1 MKRFVFLLLTAW
13 LLSSGF
19 AVADANLRG
28 YAKENGYQYLA
39 FGRFPQT
46 TDWKEQPLLWR
57 ILSATDKEAYLLSE
71 YILFNN
77 RVHPDDDAYR
87 ASGGAFNQTEIYA
100 LLNGPFERIVISPDE
115 AAELRHKTYY
125 GRAYDAETSFYEQAF
140 TAAEKAMILD
150 DKELGRV
157 FLPSADDLKNADYGF
172 GTNPSTKAYGTHF
185 AIAEGRFRY
194 SNGSSPYWTRTQSA
208 DFPYGTRCTKE
219 HGNFGLYPLRGDERG
234 DSSGAAAGY
243 RRARTVRWGRY
254 NGKPLSGQTI
264 TVRHGVDHD
273 AHETHRIY
281 HNGGASLPAG
291 SLLHGAGGAG
301 AHIKLRHHIAQQKDG
316 FGARRRIHQLLAQ
329 PHGGKSLSGISNAG
343 GRSSAV
349 SVHLFC
355 RDARN
360 VVR

>member
-46 TDWKEQPLLWR
+46 TDGKEQPILWR
-57 ILSATDKEAYLLSE
+57 ILSATDK
-71 YILFNN
+71 
-77 RVHPDDDAYR
+77 
-87 ASGGAFNQTEIYA
+87 
-100 LLNGPFERIVISPDE
+100 E

-172 GTNPSTKAYGTHF
+172 GTNPSVKAYGTQF
-185 AIAEGRFRY
+185 AIAEGLFRY

-219 HGNFGLYPLRGDERG
+219 HGNLGYIRCVVMNEGIRPALRLDI
-234 DSSGAAAGY
+234 GALE
-243 RRARTVRWGRY
+243 
-254 NGKPLSGQTI
+254 LSG
-264 TVRHGVDHD
+264 G
-273 AHETHRIY
+273 
-281 HNGGASLPAG
+281 
-291 SLLHGAGGAG
+291 
-301 AHIKLRHHIAQQKDG
+301 DG
-316 FGARRRIHQLLAQ
+316 TMENPYLVKR
-329 PHGGKSLSGISNAG
+329 
-343 GRSSAV
+343 
-349 SVHLFC
+349 
-355 RDARN
+355 
-360 VVR
+360 

>member
-19 AVADANLRG
+19 AVADVNLRG

-39 FGRFPQT
+39 FGHFPQT
-46 TDWKEQPLLWR
+46 ADGEEQPILWR
-57 ILSATDKEAYLLSE
+57 ILSATDNEAYLLSE

-140 TAAEKAMILD
+140 TAAEKAIILD

-172 GTNPSTKAYGTHF
+172 GTNPSTKAYGTQF
-185 AIAEGRFRY
+185 AIAEGLFRY

-219 HGNFGLYPLRGDERG
+219 HGNLGYIRCVVMNEGIRPALRLDI
-234 DSSGAAAGY
+234 GALE
-243 RRARTVRWGRY
+243 
-254 NGKPLSGQTI
+254 LSG
-264 TVRHGVDHD
+264 G
-273 AHETHRIY
+273 
-281 HNGGASLPAG
+281 
-291 SLLHGAGGAG
+291 
-301 AHIKLRHHIAQQKDG
+301 DG
-316 FGARRRIHQLLAQ
+316 TMENPYLVKR
-329 PHGGKSLSGISNAG
+329 
-343 GRSSAV
+343 
-349 SVHLFC
+349 
-355 RDARN
+355 
-360 VVR
+360 